1 MYAYS
6 DLYVEK
12 AKSALGSMLH
22 YAVYDM
28 GMELSEFYSHFLNSR
43 IAYCFGLGD
52 PKYTVGMSGIELAME
67 VMYSV
72 TGRYI
77 ETVPAYVM
85 NRSPEYWSGWAVAY
99 YEWWSNIPF
108 ERINE
113 YVHIDE
119 IRDMYNPYHE
129 ADITRFTDEIDRRIN
144 RRHEGSRL
152 ARLRAYAGL
161 SQKLLAERSGVS
173 VRMIEQ
179 YEQKKKDINRAS
191 SSTVYRL
198 SRALNC
204 RMDELLDI
212 SSL

>member
-12 AKSALGSMLH
+12 AQSVLGNMLH
-22 YAVYDM
+22 YAVYDL

-52 PKYTVGMSGIELAME
+52 PKYVVGMSGIELAME
-67 VMYSV
+67 VMHSV
-72 TGRYI
+72 TDQYVSI
-77 ETVPAYVM
+77 VPVYRM
-85 NRSPEYWSGWAVAY
+85 DKSSEYWSGWAVAY
-99 YEWWSNIPF
+99 YEWYSNMPF
-108 ERINE
+108 DRINE
-113 YVHIDE
+113 YVPIDD

-129 ADITRFTDEIDRRIN
+129 ADITKFIDEIDRRIKFK
-144 RRHEGSRL
+144 HEESRL

-161 SQKLLAERSGVS
+161 SQRLLAERSGVS

-179 YEQKKKDINRAS
+179 YEQKKKDINRAC
-191 SSTVYRL
+191 SSTVFKL

-204 RMDELLDI
+204 RMEDLLDYKP
-212 SSL
+212 

>member
-12 AKSALGSMLH
+12 AQSVLGNMLH
-22 YAVYDM
+22 YAVYDL

-52 PKYTVGMSGIELAME
+52 PKYVVGMSGIELAME
-67 VMYSV
+67 VMHSV
-72 TGRYI
+72 TDQ
-77 ETVPAYVM
+77 YVSIVSVYRM
-85 NRSPEYWSGWAVAY
+85 DKSSEYWSGWAVAY
-99 YEWWSNIPF
+99 YEWYSNMPF
-108 ERINE
+108 DRINE
-113 YVHIDE
+113 YVPIDD

-129 ADITRFTDEIDRRIN
+129 ADITKFIDEIDRRIEFK
-144 RRHEGSRL
+144 HEESRL

-161 SQKLLAERSGVS
+161 SQRLLAERSGVS

-179 YEQKKKDINRAS
+179 YEQKKKDINRAC
-191 SSTVYRL
+191 SSTVFKL

-204 RMDELLDI
+204 RMEDLLDYKP
-212 SSL
+212 

>member
-6 DLYVEK
+6 DMYVEK
-12 AKSALGSMLH
+12 AQSALGDMLH

-28 GMELSEFYSHFLNSR
+28 GMDLSEFYGHFLNSR

-52 PKYTVGMSGIELAME
+52 PKYTVGMSGIELAIE
-67 VMYSV
+67 VMRSA
-72 TGRYI
+72 TNRYI
-77 ETVPAYVM
+77 ETVPAYIM
-85 NRSPEYWSGWAVAY
+85 DKSPVYWSGWAVAY
-99 YEWWSNIPF
+99 YEWYSNIPF

-113 YVHIDE
+113 YVPIDE

-129 ADITRFTDEIDRRIN
+129 ADITKFTDEIDRRMG
-144 RRHEGSRL
+144 RRHEESRL

-161 SQKLLAERSGVS
+161 SQRMLAERSGVS

-191 SSTVYRL
+191 SDTVYKL

-204 RMDELLDI
+204 RMEDLLDI
-212 SSL
+212 L